1 MQRGHPDQALA
12 TVRTQL
18 RAHPDDPSLHFL
30 LAKVLM
36 DRGPAVDSPEFQEAF
51 RSALTAVRLKPDLV
65 TGRNLL
71 AGIYIQSGQPK
82 LAIEQCRLVLQ
93 TDPDNQSAYYH
104 LIIASRSE
112 GNKAEIQQL
121 VKRLS
126 ELKQEA
132 RAQENSKRRYKLI
145 EQEQPPENQ

>member
-1 MQRGHPDQALA
+1 
-12 TVRTQL
+12 
-18 RAHPDDPSLHFL
+18 
-30 LAKVLM
+30 
-36 DRGPAVDSPEFQEAF
+36 
-51 RSALTAVRLKPDLV
+51 
-65 TGRNLL
+65 
-71 AGIYIQSGQPK
+71 
-82 LAIEQCRLVLQ
+82 LAIEQCRIVLQ